1 MSALSI
7 KKQNPAN
14 VLEELIFMIYGN
26 PPPLKRANLEV
37 AAQIAYE
44 ELLME
49 VVGKV
54 EIRTLTTELNAGPIP
69 YSTHDLALSVALNY
83 FKRSDLSTLLGE
95 AQLFARMKM
104 VDWSKQGLVAPIL
117 MQNFEEFLY
126 QQYKPLT

>member
-26 PPPLKRANLEV
+26 PPPLKRANLED

-44 ELLME
+44 VLLME

-83 FKRSDLSTLLGE
+83 FKRSDLSTLLRE